1 MWKTAMATLG
11 DVLTDTTDG
20 AAASAVAGA
29 FRVAR
34 LQAVALDGFPG
45 TIPASLPEAY
55 VIQAAAI
62 RGWPDTLAGWKV
74 GRITGQ
80 AEALH
85 GVDRLIGPVFA
96 RKIQHSAGQAITTV
110 TAIEGGFCAVEAELV
125 FRLGRD
131 APATGASITGEA
143 ALDYADALLAGVE
156 IAGSPLATIND
167 LGPTVV
173 VSDFGN
179 NAGLVIG
186 GPVRDWRARL
196 GQLEAETRI
205 DGAVIATGMDAGF
218 PGGIAAS
225 LAFAIQQA
233 ARMGMPLKAG
243 TYVSTGAI
251 TGVHDIRAGQSAEIR
266 FGTDGR
272 DGVLG
277 VRCVPAI
284 PQGAAA

>member
-1 MWKTAMATLG
+1 MAQVG
-11 DVLTDTTDG
+11 DALTETIEG
-20 AAASAVAGA
+20 GAASAVARA
-29 FRVAR
+29 FRTAR
-34 LQAVALDGFPG
+34 LQARALGDFPG
-45 TIPASLPEAY
+45 TIPASLLEAY
-55 VIQAAAI
+55 VIQSAAI
-62 RGWPDTLAGWKV
+62 QGWPDTVGGWKV
-74 GRITGQ
+74 GRITGE
-80 AEALH
+80 AELRH

-96 RKIQHSAGQAITTV
+96 RVIQHSTGATITTIA
-110 TAIEGGFCAVEAELV
+110 AIDGGFCAVEAELV

-131 APATGASITGEA
+131 APASGASITGA
-143 ALDYADALLAGVE
+143 DALDYADELLAGVE

-186 GPVRDWRARL
+186 GPIADWRARL

-205 DGAVIATGMDAGF
+205 DGRVIARGVDAGF

-233 ARMGMPLKAG
+233 ARMGLPLKAG

-266 FGTDGR
+266 FGADGR

-277 VRCVPAI
+277 VRCVPAV
-284 PQGAAA
+284 PRGAAA

>member
-1 MWKTAMATLG
+1 MAHLG
-11 DVLTDTTDG
+11 DALTDTIDSG
-20 AAASAVAGA
+20 AASAVAGA
-29 FRVAR
+29 FRAAR
-34 LQAVALDGFPG
+34 LQATALGDFPG
-45 TIPASLPEAY
+45 AIPASLSEAY
-55 VIQAAAI
+55 LIQSAAI
-62 RGWPDTLAGWKV
+62 QGWPDTVAGWKV
-74 GRITGQ
+74 GRITGE
-80 AEALH
+80 AEVRH

-96 RKIQHSAGQAITTV
+96 RLIQHSAGPAITTV
-110 TAIEGGFCAVEAELV
+110 TAIHGGFCAVEAELV

-186 GPVRDWRARL
+186 GPIRDWRARL

-205 DGAVIATGMDAGF
+205 DGAVIATGVDAGF

-225 LAFAIQQA
+225 LAFAIQQS

-243 TYVSTGAI
+243 TFVSTGAI

-266 FGTDGR
+266 FGADGR
-272 DGVLG
+272 DGILR
-277 VRCVPAI
+277 VRCVPAV
-284 PQGAAA
+284 PRGAVA